1 MDFELANALAR
12 IVELKD
18 QSTGAH
24 TWRVTMYAQAVA
36 EAERMPI
43 STVMGFM
50 LGAVLHDSGKI
61 DIPAEI
67 LSKPGRLTD
76 AEYETMKSH
85 TVLGWERVQRMG
97 VRDPLVLHVIRSHH
111 ERIDGTGYPDGL
123 VGEAIPIAARW
134 FSVIDGFDA
143 MTSLRPYRDGVGE
156 DAAVRAIADLREHAG
171 TWYEPRAV
179 EVFDELH
186 QTGRLDS
193 ILEHLNDREGHA
205 SLVGPLDSEAM
216 SLARNALLES
226 TTDAEDV
233 KRIEAIL
240 DLGSE
245 RTR

>member
-18 QSTGAH
+18 RSTGAH

-36 EAERMPI
+36 EAERMPV

-50 LGAVLHDSGKI
+50 LGAVLHDIGKI
-61 DIPAEI
+61 DIPVEL

-97 VRDPLVLHVIRSHH
+97 VRDPLVLNVIRSHH

-123 VGEAIPIAARW
+123 AGEAIPIAARW

-156 DAAVRAIADLREHAG
+156 DAATEAIDDLRRHAG

-179 EVFDELH
+179 EVFEDL
-186 QTGRLDS
+186 QKTGRLDS

-205 SLVGPLDSEAM
+205 SLVGPLTPEAM
-216 SLARNALLES
+216 ALARAALLES
-226 TTDAEDV
+226 TTDAADV
-233 KRIEAIL
+233 ERIEAIL

-245 RTR
+245 NTR

>member
-1 MDFELANALAR
+1 MDFELANALGR

-18 QSTGAH
+18 RSTGAH

-36 EAERMPI
+36 EAERMPV

-50 LGAVLHDSGKI
+50 LGAVLHDIGKI

-76 AEYETMKSH
+76 GEYETMKSH

-97 VRDPLVLHVIRSHH
+97 VRDPLVLNVIRSHH
-111 ERIDGTGYPDGL
+111 ERIDGTGYPDQL
-123 VGEAIPIAARW
+123 AGEAIPIAARW

-156 DAAVRAIADLREHAG
+156 HAAARAIEDLREHAG

-179 EVFDELH
+179 EVFEELH
-186 QTGRLDS
+186 RTGRLDS

-205 SLVGPLDSEAM
+205 SLVGPLTPDAM

-226 TTDAEDV
+226 TADAADV
-233 KRIEAIL
+233 ERIEAIL
-240 DLGSE
+240 DLASE
-245 RTR
+245 DTR

>member
-18 QSTGAH
+18 RSTGAH

-36 EAERMPI
+36 EAERMPV

-50 LGAVLHDSGKI
+50 LGAVLHDIGKI

-76 AEYETMKSH
+76 AEYDTMKAH
-85 TVLGWERVQRMG
+85 TILGWERVQRMG
-97 VRDPLVLHVIRSHH
+97 VRDPLVLNVIRNHH

-123 VGEAIPIAARW
+123 AGEAIPIAASW

-156 DAAVRAIADLREHAG
+156 DAAARAIEDLREHAG
-171 TWYEPRAV
+171 SWYEPRAV
-179 EVFDELH
+179 EVFEDLH
-186 QTGRLDS
+186 RTGRLDS

-205 SLVGPLDSEAM
+205 SLVGPLTLEAM
-216 SLARNALLES
+216 TLARNALLKS
-226 TTDAEDV
+226 ATDAADAE
-233 KRIEAIL
+233 RIEAIL

-245 RTR
+245 GAR